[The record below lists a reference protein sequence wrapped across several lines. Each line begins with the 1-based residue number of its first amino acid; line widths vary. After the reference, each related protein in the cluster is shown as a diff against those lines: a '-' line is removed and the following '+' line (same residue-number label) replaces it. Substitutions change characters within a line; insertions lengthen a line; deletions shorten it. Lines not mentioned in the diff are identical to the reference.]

1 MLNSS
6 LSTPSQLIN
15 GIEFRQPTHWS
26 VPLQVKVID
35 DYENVTLFAPPPN
48 EECRRLRD
56 MCYLATA
63 YSANLGGTG
72 VITGTGPNL
81 LMKAAMEK

>member
-1 MLNSS
+1 MNITDS
-6 LSTPSQLIN
+6 IN
-15 GIEFRQPTHWS
+15 INPNCIELHS
-26 VPLQVKVID
+26 EVISCQADAVD
-35 DYENVTLFAPPPN
+35 DDENVTLFAPPPN

-81 LMKAAMEK
+81 VMKASMEK